1 MLNRPRVRLLLLH
14 AAVLGFMTAA
24 CSATDPDAADASATP
39 TSTAATTRC
48 LPDAGGYLRAQLRGA
63 INADLDWRD
72 ADIRCEGG
80 ARPDG
85 EGLRV
90 SIAGPLP
97 ASAGD
102 HAGRTLRFVFGI
114 DTAAAVTEG
123 TALATNL
130 TAIVEGAAGSSDP
143 ALFATR
149 GDDKC
154 TVDRL
159 QRRDAAGAATGAKDY
174 RVDARGFCL
183 GPATSLDGQ
192 TRLLVTTFDFAG
204 RVSLDTAP

>member
-1 MLNRPRVRLLLLH
+1 MLSRPRVRLLLLH
-14 AAVLGFMTAA
+14 AASVGFIAAA
-24 CSATDPDAADASATP
+24 CSAADPDVAPARAADAAMH
-39 TSTAATTRC
+39 C

-63 INADLDWRD
+63 INADLDWHD

-85 EGLRV
+85 KGLRV

-97 ASAGD
+97 AAAGE

-114 DTAAAVTEG
+114 DTAAAVTDG

-130 TAIVEGAAGSSDP
+130 TAIVEGAAGSGDP
-143 ALFATR
+143 ELFATR
-149 GDDKC
+149 GNDKC
-154 TVDRL
+154 TVDRM
-159 QRRDAAGAATGAKDY
+159 QRRDVAGAAPGAKDY

-183 GPATSLDGQ
+183 GPATSLDGEA
-192 TRLLVTTFDFAG
+192 RLLVTTFDFAG
-204 RVSLDTAP
+204 RVSIDPEE

>member
-1 MLNRPRVRLLLLH
+1 MLNRPRVRWLLLH
-14 AAVLGFMTAA
+14 AASVGIITTA
-24 CSATDPDAADASATP
+24 CSAPDPEAAAP
-39 TSTAATTRC
+39 TAAQC

-80 ARPDG
+80 PRPDG

-97 ASAGD
+97 ASAGES
-102 HAGRTLRFVFGI
+102 AGRTLRFVFGI
-114 DTAAAVTEG
+114 DTAAAVTDG
-123 TALATNL
+123 SALATNL
-130 TAIVEGAAGSSDP
+130 TAIVESSAAGTGDP

-159 QRRDAAGAATGAKDY
+159 QRRSVDAQASGSDY
-174 RVDARGFCL
+174 RVEARGFCL
-183 GPATSLDGQ
+183 GPATSLDGD
-192 TRLLVTTFDFAG
+192 TRLHVTTFDFAG
-204 RVSLDTAP
+204 RVSLDSP